1 MLTQLLLKKI
11 QNQLLGQ
18 LTPNAFMKQHW
29 QKKPRWI
36 SGAYPDQWEW
46 LTPKR
51 IKTLATHPNAQVR
64 LIQKTPKK
72 WKVSYGPLRPIDF
85 KTLPQKNWTILI
97 QDLQHWYPEADELLR
112 LFRFIPYARTDD
124 LMVSY
129 AVPGGSVG
137 PHYDSY
143 DVFLLQGFGQR
154 HWEIAQHYDK
164 TLQNNSE
171 IKLISPFL
179 PEQSRTLNPGD
190 MLYLPPHWA
199 HHGVAVTECLTCS
212 IGFRAPSYQEWGDVF
227 LNHLMDRLTLS
238 GDYTDP
244 ELSATNNPA
253 CLPSSLTK
261 KVHEKILE
269 LLWDQ
274 ADVIECI
281 GLTLSEPKPH
291 VIFTPPP
298 KPLSLN
304 GFQKSLQHKKLALH
318 PASQMLY
325 SGAYLFWNGE
335 AHLLPASHLALP
347 KILANNRQ
355 LEPCLIEEPTLS
367 WLFEGY
373 LAGWCTI
380 KPFYP

>member
-1 MLTQLLLKKI
+1 MPTQMPLKKLQKQLL
-11 QNQLLGQ
+11 QLS
-18 LTPNAFMKQHW
+18 PSAFMKQHW

-36 SGAYPDQWEW
+36 AGAYPAPWEW

-51 IKTLATHPNAQVR
+51 IKTLATHPEAQVR
-64 LIQKTPKK
+64 LIQKTAKK
-72 WKVSYGPLRPIDF
+72 WQVHYGPLRPIDF
-85 KTLPQKNWTILI
+85 KTLPQKNWTVLI
-97 QDLQHWYPEADELLR
+97 QDLQHWYPEADDLLG

-154 HWEIAQHYDK
+154 HWEIAQYYDN
-164 TLQNNSE
+164 TLQNHSE
-171 IKLISPFL
+171 IKLISPF
-179 PEQSRTLNPGD
+179 PAEQSRTLSPGD
-190 MLYLPPHWA
+190 MLYLPPYWA

-227 LNHLMDRLTLS
+227 LNHLMDQLTLT

-253 CLPSSLTK
+253 RLPQSLIK
-261 KVHEKILE
+261 KVHQKIQE
-269 LLWDQ
+269 LLWNQ
-274 ADVIECI
+274 SDVIECI

-291 VIFTPPP
+291 VIFIPP
-298 KPLSLN
+298 KKPLNLKS
-304 GFQKSLQHKKLALH
+304 FQKILQHQRLQLH

-325 SGAYLFWNGE
+325 YGSHVFWNGE
-335 AHLLPASHLALP
+335 SHEFKTNHLTLP
-347 KILANNRQ
+347 KTLANNRK
-355 LEPCLIEEPTLS
+355 LAPCLIEEPHLS

-373 LAGWCTI
+373 QAGWCSVT
-380 KPFYP
+380 